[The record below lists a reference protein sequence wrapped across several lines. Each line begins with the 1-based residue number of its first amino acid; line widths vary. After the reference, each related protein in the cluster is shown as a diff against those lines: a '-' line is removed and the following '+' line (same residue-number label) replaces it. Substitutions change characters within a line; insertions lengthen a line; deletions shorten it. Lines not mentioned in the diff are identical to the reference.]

1 MTKIIMMMV
10 ARRNDVDG
18 NVDGNDDDNDDND
31 DDDSDGYEPSAIDI
45 NDDQSGRVDQLL
57 PVFLCCHLP
66 TKLLQSL

>member
-1 MTKIIMMMV
+1 MIKIIMMMV

-45 NDDQSGRVDQLL
+45 NDDQSGRVD
-57 PVFLCCHLP
+57 
-66 TKLLQSL
+66 